1 MLFTPGFLTMLAL
14 VILMIKLRKDT
25 LRKLLGFEIPLD
37 IAATL
42 FFMWLLAG
50 TYSGMMAAIVA
61 GLGFSVVLMLTKKL
75 IGYKELKWQND
86 SNHLLPSL
94 KWVDRPGVLAGKG
107 HPETMRDLRW

>member
-14 VILMIKLRKDT
+14 VIIMIKLRRDT

-37 IAATL
+37 IGATL

-61 GLGFSVVLMLTKKL
+61 GLGFSLVLMATKKA
-75 IGYKELKWQND
+75 IGYKQLEWHNT
-86 SNHLLPSL
+86 SNHLIPTLR
-94 KWVDRPGVLAGKG
+94 WVDRPGIWAGTGKPRG
-107 HPETMRDLRW
+107 VDIW